1 MPKLEYI
8 ESIKNEDSKSY
19 HKSSKEALNQKESES
34 IDIDDESVSRVLN
47 EAEDIMSNSE
57 SQKIK
62 MSYESIEFENSRMK

>member
-19 HKSSKEALNQKESES
+19 NKSSKEALDQKESES
-34 IDIDDESVSRVLN
+34 IYIDDESVSRVLN

-57 SQKIK
+57 TNKTK
-62 MSYESIEFENSRMK
+62 HTYESIEFGASIHE